1 MTIFVRIIIIQIYCF
16 LLRKWKW
23 LDMEKK
29 LTKKEFC
36 IYVRNGQGKPY
47 ILSSYPTFRDASIAL
62 NNIIT
67 YEEERGKIFYV
78 DNDFYE
84 NKYPSSVNGKYF
96 CILERS
102 VSEWE
107 KSESL
112 VSRSSKN
119 SKDKK
124 RKIDNV

>member
-1 MTIFVRIIIIQIYCF
+1 
-16 LLRKWKW
+16 
-23 LDMEKK
+23 MEKK

-119 SKDKK
+119 
-124 RKIDNV
+124 

>member
-1 MTIFVRIIIIQIYCF
+1 MEVVRYG
-16 LLRKWKW
+16 
-23 LDMEKK
+23 KK